1 MYSLLSGPPEVI
13 CRILESCDDFPQ
25 LFAFISACKGLHSV
39 WMASR
44 GTIIWEIGNR
54 NIVAFDDALIAVS
67 NLTFVSFPLI
77 PIFSCMA
84 VDRDDPDVVSLHRIC
99 PTLSLS
105 FPLHGTVY

>member
-25 LFAFISACKGLHSV
+25 LFAFISTCKGLHSV

-44 GTIIWEIGNR
+44 GTIIWKIGNL
-54 NIVAFDDALIAVS
+54 NIVSFDDALMAVS
-67 NLTFVSFPLI
+67 SLPFISFPLI
-77 PIFSCMA
+77 PIFSCMELGP
-84 VDRDDPDVVSLHRIC
+84 DGPDVVYLHRII

-105 FPLHGTVY
+105 LHGAVY